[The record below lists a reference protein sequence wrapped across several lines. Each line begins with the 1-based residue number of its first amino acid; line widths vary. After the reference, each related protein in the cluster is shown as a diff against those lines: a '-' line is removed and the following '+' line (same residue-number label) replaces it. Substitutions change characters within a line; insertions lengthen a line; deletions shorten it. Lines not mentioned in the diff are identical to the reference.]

1 MKSTD
6 ERLMEDRAAWR
17 LSEMKLLTSSNSFPS
32 DSDSSSIL
40 GEDISSFFKEYG
52 LMITI
57 KDGHIRFHLCP
68 DENFPEIHPNAYAP
82 SALKD
87 TEMLAGGGSG
97 VAVFGGKHPW
107 LGDLVMKH
115 GDYKDMN
122 ELFALATIENELKL
136 RGSANGCSEEASDLQ
151 QRLPE
156 FRMIYMSPSHIIERR
171 NNMWDHLKSL
181 VESFSTRRL
190 PSDRSSGRRNSIR
203 IEESALELLNNDMSI
218 RLYECKNDDFSIQL
232 DTDSTHRSM
241 AIILPKGSC
250 ETVDSKT
257 VFLRN
262 DSYGDLKAIVE
273 ELLPIMED
281 RLLKFTLAQKTI
293 GGKSPRTGNQWL
305 YSGQL
310 HGEVLENLISHF
322 IRVIRHLQN
331 LTLPHE
337 VDVVQEVR
345 AELQR
350 FESDSSPKVSE
361 ISDMANTYVGSA
373 IKKNFHEEKGRISFL
388 KQVGQNF
395 REESLI
401 LISEEV
407 LPARFIGKLLREEA
421 VMSDIFLDSPSEPV
435 PLQPEEHFWKNILR
449 RAVDDRESMS
459 PSALKRIWDCGLAD
473 AGIHNLFVT
482 ETDLF
487 LFDLGEPELQSLP
500 GFLTKFLFSFFH
512 TLGMEEDEDTGWVRR
527 FNIDGDKLT
536 LTEET
541 RELLPKAYGAFET
554 CLDRLISDVLD
565 GDNKLRWL
573 LLQYVTLQLL
583 SDTAFCLQRWAIKG
597 GGQDRQHNHQKGI
610 EKWLWRALWDIY
622 IACDINTQESW
633 ARFGVGLPQIR
644 MRKSLLEG
652 TASITKLR
660 ETVTILQS
668 NLKELDGL
676 PF

>member
-1 MKSTD
+1 MTRTD
-6 ERLMEDRAAWR
+6 ERLKEDRAAWR
-17 LSEMKLLTSSNSFPS
+17 LSQIKLLTSSSSISS
-32 DSDSSSIL
+32 DSDDSNIL
-40 GEDISSFFKEYG
+40 DEDISSFFLEYG
-52 LMITI
+52 LMVTI
-57 KDGHIRFHLCP
+57 QDGHIRFHLCS
-68 DENFPEIHPNAYAP
+68 DENFPEIHPNVYAP
-82 SALKD
+82 SALKH

-97 VAVFGGKHPW
+97 VAVFGGKHPE

-122 ELFALATIENELKL
+122 ELFALATIENELRL
-136 RGSANGCSEEASDLQ
+136 RGSTNGCSKEASDM
-151 QRLPE
+151 QRHLPE
-156 FRMIYMSPSHIIERR
+156 FRMIYISPSHIIERR
-171 NNMWDHLKSL
+171 INMWDHLKSL
-181 VESFSTRRL
+181 VESFSIRRL
-190 PSDRSSGRRNSIR
+190 PSARSSGRRNSIR

-218 RLYECKNDDFSIQL
+218 RLYECMNDDFAIQL

-262 DSYGDLKAIVE
+262 NDSYGDLKTTVE
-273 ELLPIMED
+273 ELLPIMRD

-293 GGKSPRTGNQWL
+293 GGDSPRTGNQWL

-322 IRVIRHLQN
+322 IQVIRHLQN

-337 VDVVQEVR
+337 VDVVKEVR

-350 FESDSSPKVSE
+350 FENDKTAKVSE
-361 ISDMANTYVGSA
+361 ISDTANTYVGNA
-373 IKKNFHEEKGRISFL
+373 IKKNFRGEKGRISFL
-388 KQVGQNF
+388 KRMGEKF

-401 LISEEV
+401 LTPEEV

-435 PLQPEEHFWKNILR
+435 PLQPEEDFWKNILR

-512 TLGMEEDEDTGWVRR
+512 TLGMEEDEETGWVRR

-536 LTEET
+536 LTEGT
-541 RELLPKAYGAFET
+541 RELLPKAYKAFGI

-583 SDTAFCLQRWAIKG
+583 SDTAFCLQRWAVKG
-597 GGQDRQHNHQKGI
+597 GGEDRQHNHQKGI

-622 IACDINTQESW
+622 IACDINTQE
-633 ARFGVGLPQIR
+633 
-644 MRKSLLEG
+644 
-652 TASITKLR
+652 
-660 ETVTILQS
+660 
-668 NLKELDGL
+668 
-676 PF
+676 